1 MIIDIIYAYI
11 NLIKLIN
18 LINKI
23 INIYNL
29 LIIDVYIIEL
39 IINRTIN
46 KMTSINEIYIHW
58 IIKIYYE
65 LL

>member
-23 INIYNL
+23 INTYNL
-29 LIIDVYIIEL
+29 LIIDVYINKL

-46 KMTSINEIYIHW
+46 IRTIN
-58 IIKIYYE
+58 KI
-65 LL
+65 L

>member
-18 LINKI
+18 LVNKI

-29 LIIDVYIIEL
+29 LIIDAYINKL
-39 IINRTIN
+39 INNRTINNRTIN
-46 KMTSINEIYIHW
+46 K
-58 IIKIYYE
+58 IKNIDKQYRYTI
-65 LL
+65 